1 MISLPPKYIYVLLK
15 KKEKED
21 GKEIHINMIL
31 FK

>member
-1 MISLPPKYIYVLLK
+1 MISLPPKYICVIK